1 MSFEKEISNII
12 CDKKMSP
19 ALKGA
24 KISALKKKE
33 IRDFVLTGIREE
45 LEKSDRMTDA
55 SVRGINSIVK
65 VILGRGV
72 DERTII
78 QMFADSERDA
88 SSKSV
93 LFKEGVEDYI
103 GNQALK
109 SLKKSVR
116 KYRMNLIKIH
126 ESVKKKAYK

>member
-1 MSFEKEISNII
+1 
-12 CDKKMSP
+12 MSP